1 MTLVEEYGV
10 SRWNPIVLFLG
21 LMEKIGYNNA
31 DLIVGTMPNLKQHV
45 REITGKDKEVFH
57 SPLGIHEMWH
67 QEPLKSPVV
76 DSLFPAEGQFVVGYA
91 GSMGIANALE
101 SFIRTIMKMAKEK
114 DIYFVLVGD
123 GDLKDNIV
131 ERLSKFNNVKVGPK
145 INQNEVPYFLSK
157 CDLLYLSTHD
167 SKIWNFG
174 QSLNKLIDYMMSGKP
189 VVASYSGYQSMLNEA
204 NSGLFIPT
212 NNVDLIVNAIKY
224 FKNMDQKERT
234 LYGIRGKTWVKENY
248 TYNNIAQKYYD
259 KIMELFNSEVNH

>member
-1 MTLVEEYGV
+1 
-10 SRWNPIVLFLG
+10 
-21 LMEKIGYNNA
+21 
-31 DLIVGTMPNLKQHV
+31 
-45 REITGKDKEVFH
+45 
-57 SPLGIHEMWH
+57 
-67 QEPLKSPVV
+67 
-76 DSLFPAEGQFVVGYA
+76 
-91 GSMGIANALE
+91 
-101 SFIRTIMKMAKEK
+101 MKMAKEK